1 MTTVLCYGDSN
12 TFGYVPETGL
22 RYPKEV
28 RYTGR
33 LQQLLGEGYTVI
45 EEGCNGRTTIYD
57 DPIDGWK
64 NGRDY
69 LKPCLH
75 SHRPVD
81 IVTMMLGSND
91 LKTTFHLTADRI
103 AAGVEVLVK
112 DTGIYPEDHPDLPA

>member
-33 LQQLLGEGYTVI
+33 LQQLLGEEYTVI

-69 LKPCLH
+69 LEALSAFP
-75 SHRPVD
+75 P
-81 IVTMMLGSND
+81 
-91 LKTTFHLTADRI
+91 
-103 AAGVEVLVK
+103 AGGYRHHDAGK
-112 DTGIYPEDHPDLPA
+112 Q